1 MRYLLILLCSLSV
14 NAQNHTEVTIPVT
27 TQPLSDVLIERRLS
41 ANAEVVALHNSQLS
55 AEIAAVV
62 QTIQVDVGDAVQ
74 QGQLLVQLDATDVN
88 LQWEQAKANSQA
100 AQARLTQAE
109 LRLQRANELQ
119 QSQYISADDLLA
131 RETDV
136 AVLKA
141 DLLRLKVAEKSA
153 ARQVEKTRI
162 HAPFDGVV
170 TARQAQ
176 LGQLLVTGSPVLNLV
191 QRSGAQVHA
200 KIPSHTAAQL
210 GLANHIEFITQ
221 DQTVVLELLQL
232 SGVIEQQSAL
242 QTARFKPLGAVL
254 VGQTGQLVWTVA
266 GQMLPADL
274 IVKRNGQL
282 GFFTAAGGQAQF
294 NSLNDAQE
302 GRPAVVNTTVNQ
314 PVIIGGRERLQDGQA
329 IIIK

>member
-1 MRYLLILLCSLSV
+1 MCSLSV
-14 NAQNHTEVTIPVT
+14 HAQTNVETTIPVT
-27 TQPLSDVLIERRLS
+27 TQPLGEVLIERRLT
-41 ANAEVVALHNSQLS
+41 ANAEVVAKNNSQLS
-55 AEIAAVV
+55 TEITAVV
-62 QTIQVDVGDAVQ
+62 QAVEVELGDAVT
-74 QGQLLVQLDATDVN
+74 QGDLLVRLDATDVN
-88 LQWEQAKANSQA
+88 LQWEQAKANIQA

-109 LRLQRANELQ
+109 LRLERANELK

-136 AVLKA
+136 AVLRA

-162 HAPFDGVV
+162 HAPFNGVV

-191 QRSGAQVHA
+191 QRDAAQVHA

-210 GLANHIEFITQ
+210 AAANRLEFVAL
-221 DQTVVLELLQL
+221 DQTVPVELLQL
-232 SGVIEQQSAL
+232 SGVIEAQSAL
-242 QTARFKPLGAVL
+242 QTARFKPLAAVL
-254 VGQTGQLVWTVA
+254 VGQSGQLVWTVA

-274 IVKRNGQL
+274 VIKRDGQL
-282 GFFTAAGGQAQF
+282 GFFTANGDRAQF
-294 NSLNDAQE
+294 NPLPEAQE
-302 GRPAVVNTTVNQ
+302 GRPAVVNFTVNQ

-329 IIIK
+329 IMIK

>member
-14 NAQNHTEVTIPVT
+14 HAQPNAENTIPVT
-27 TQPLSDVLIERRLS
+27 TQPLSEVLIERRLS
-41 ANAEVVALHNSQLS
+41 ANAEVVALNNSQLS

-62 QTIQVDVGDAVQ
+62 ASIQVDVGDAVQ
-74 QGQLLVQLDATDVN
+74 QGDLLVLLDATDVN
-88 LQWEQAKANSQA
+88 LQHEQAKANSQA
-100 AQARLTQAE
+100 ARARLTQAE
-109 LRLQRANELQ
+109 LRLERANELK

-136 AVLKA
+136 AVLRA
-141 DLLRLKVAEKSA
+141 DLLRFKVAEKSA

-176 LGQLLVTGSPVLNLV
+176 QGQLLITGSPVLNLV
-191 QRSGAQVHA
+191 QRTEAQVHA

-210 GLANHIEFITQ
+210 AQANRMEFVAL
-221 DQTVVLELLQL
+221 DQTVALELIQL

-242 QTARFKPLGAVL
+242 QTARFKPLDEVL

-274 IVKRNGQL
+274 IVKRDGRL
-282 GFFTAAGGQAQF
+282 GYFTAAGEQAQF
-294 NSLNDAQE
+294 NPIAGAQE
-302 GRPAVVNTTVNQ
+302 GRPAVVDITVNQ
-314 PVIIGGRERLQDGQA
+314 AVIIGGRERLQDGQA
-329 IIIK
+329 IMIK